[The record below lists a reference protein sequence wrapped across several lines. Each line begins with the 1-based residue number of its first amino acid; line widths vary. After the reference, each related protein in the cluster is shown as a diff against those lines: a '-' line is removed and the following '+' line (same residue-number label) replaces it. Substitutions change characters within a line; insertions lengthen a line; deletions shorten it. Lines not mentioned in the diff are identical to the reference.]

1 MYNIILQQFPNL
13 KKIFFIYVNR
23 LTLQLAKVEETNWKN
38 RDKSE
43 GENIIVKWRETEGNI
58 GNKRIET
65 IKWFTETLLM
75 NSLCANVS
83 IYSTIGG
90 SLIFIRAL
98 TLHSSEAHNQGSIV
112 RKAPTSFMRGSR
124 EGRKRESF
132 DHKTPNI
139 EQNGSLI

>member
-75 NSLCANVS
+75 N
-83 IYSTIGG
+83 
-90 SLIFIRAL
+90 
-98 TLHSSEAHNQGSIV
+98 
-112 RKAPTSFMRGSR
+112 
-124 EGRKRESF
+124 
-132 DHKTPNI
+132 
-139 EQNGSLI
+139 

>member
-13 KKIFFIYVNR
+13 KKIFFICVNR

-75 NSLCANVS
+75 N
-83 IYSTIGG
+83 
-90 SLIFIRAL
+90 
-98 TLHSSEAHNQGSIV
+98 
-112 RKAPTSFMRGSR
+112 
-124 EGRKRESF
+124 
-132 DHKTPNI
+132 
-139 EQNGSLI
+139 